1 MGGFGSGLS
10 AGDTSI
16 RSVVWV
22 VEVAPSE
29 LVAETVTRSVAD
41 PDMLLT
47 VLART
52 PRAKDFPAAS
62 ERRVQQTRL
71 PSILLR
77 PLPATSITPLG
88 SCTQA
93 LTDLAVVGSLA
104 FPALWVTP
112 DLLVTS
118 TRIRNGLPATVRF
131 GPSTSIFSLG
141 LPDGVGGTGATS
153 PVGAESDLTEP
164 IEFTAV
170 TTIRISL
177 PSSSVLRT

>member
-1 MGGFGSGLS
+1 MGGLGSGLS

-29 LVAETVTRSVAD
+29 LVAETVTRSVVD

-71 PSILLR
+71 PSTLLR
-77 PLPATSITPLG
+77 PLLATSITPLG
-88 SCTQA
+88 S
-93 LTDLAVVGSLA
+93 
-104 FPALWVTP
+104 
-112 DLLVTS
+112 
-118 TRIRNGLPATVRF
+118 
-131 GPSTSIFSLG
+131 
-141 LPDGVGGTGATS
+141 
-153 PVGAESDLTEP
+153 
-164 IEFTAV
+164 
-170 TTIRISL
+170 
-177 PSSSVLRT
+177 